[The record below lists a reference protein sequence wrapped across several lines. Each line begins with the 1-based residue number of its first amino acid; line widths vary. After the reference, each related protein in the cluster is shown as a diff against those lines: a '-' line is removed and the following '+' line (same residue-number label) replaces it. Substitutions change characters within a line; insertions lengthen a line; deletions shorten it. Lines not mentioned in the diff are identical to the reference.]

1 MSFFRASNQMGVA
14 ENGDSKPGSSKYNP
28 SSGKASSILG
38 KQQPRSESMRSPVSE
53 KKRDSSEDTTKNIP
67 CPTKRITESSRK
79 PDSFREDEEKVI
91 KIDER

>member
-1 MSFFRASNQMGVA
+1 MGVA
-14 ENGDSKPGSSKYNP
+14 EHGDLKPGGSKYNP
-28 SSGKASSILG
+28 GSRKASILS

-53 KKRDSSEDTTKNIP
+53 KKRNSSEDTKTNDV
-67 CPTKRITESSRK
+67 CSKRIIESSRK